1 MGDGKMGD
9 NKKKAKSFEEI
20 RIRASRKSYLYYYF
34 LIAIIVLVMGYIYFN
49 ENLELNLYVSVGA
62 VIFIASI
69 IKFTEIHRL
78 LRLYVL
84 TDTELI
90 ITDGILIKK
99 TQRMKFRSFSDVSLT
114 QTLRQRILGIGDIYL
129 LQFDLSVGIKNIN
142 KPEEL
147 LKKITERL

>member
-1 MGDGKMGD
+1 MGDD
-9 NKKKAKSFEEI
+9 KKKSKSFEEI

-34 LIAIIVLVMGYIYFN
+34 LILTIVSVMGYIYFQ
-49 ENLELNLYVSVGA
+49 ENLTLNLYTSIGA
-62 VIFIASI
+62 AIFIAGI

-99 TQRMKFRSFSDVSLT
+99 TQRMKFRSFSDVSMT
-114 QTLRQRILGIGDIYL
+114 QSLRQRILGIGDIYL
-129 LQFDLSVGIKNIN
+129 LQFDLAVGIKNIN
-142 KPEEL
+142 KPTEL